1 MDYYFKISLGL
12 TSNDKKQHFTPEL
25 AEHIV
30 GKRLG
35 LKGFGGATFS
45 VARGFWLG
53 SFENTLIIEIF
64 ASRSDLS
71 KIKDICEGLKIDFLQ
86 DCVLLSHKPAP
97 ETLLL

>member
-1 MDYYFKISLGL
+1 MDYYFKVSLGL
-12 TSNDKKQHFTPEL
+12 TSNDKKQSFTPEL
-25 AEHIV
+25 AANMV

-35 LKGFGGATFS
+35 LKGFDGATFS

-53 SFENTLIIEIF
+53 SFEDTLIVEIF
-64 ASRSDLS
+64 GNRSDLP

-97 ETLLL
+97 ETLLI